1 MHCCRFERRQTGT
14 QYADGLQHGESCI
27 QPREP
32 QRVYTCTLRSM
43 FTMYYLLVCIM
54 YVDTHIYISNPDVNA
69 VPPGKI
75 HRANE
80 VRQGV
85 P

>member
-1 MHCCRFERRQTGT
+1 MAYSTVNLVFKQDNLNVC
-14 QYADGLQHGESCI
+14 A
-27 QPREP
+27 
-32 QRVYTCTLRSM
+32 LRSM